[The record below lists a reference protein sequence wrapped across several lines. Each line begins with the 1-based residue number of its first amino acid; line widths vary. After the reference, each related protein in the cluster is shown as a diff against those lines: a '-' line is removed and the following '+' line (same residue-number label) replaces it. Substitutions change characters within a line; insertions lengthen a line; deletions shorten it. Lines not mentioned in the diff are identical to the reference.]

1 MKNLHEKKYGAEG
14 RMALHRSC
22 TRTQMF
28 PIWQEKF
35 IFCSQKKKGVE
46 PSREKICKKYFDE
59 TRTSTLLFLKIDKW
73 WPKYKVRFFKLL
85 PSSTQRKLVVFFY
98 TKFSKYFSGFV
109 LYGACVK
116 NIKNRDGQVA
126 VSCGEP
132 MRQKIWRIIREKPKR
147 RRNRRMRKRLTGG
160 EYEKWNKY

>member
-28 PIWQEKF
+28 PIWQENSF
-35 IFCSQKKKGVE
+35 FVHKKKGVE

-73 WPKYKVRFFKLL
+73 WPKYKVRFLNCFL
-85 PSSTQRKLVVFFY
+85 PLPNENWSFFFY